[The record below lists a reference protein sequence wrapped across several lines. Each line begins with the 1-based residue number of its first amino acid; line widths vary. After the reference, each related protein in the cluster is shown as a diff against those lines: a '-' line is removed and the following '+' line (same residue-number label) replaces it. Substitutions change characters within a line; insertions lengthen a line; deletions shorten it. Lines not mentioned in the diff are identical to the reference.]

1 MFLLKYLLQKSFL
14 DKIFLLSKL
23 LPFPV
28 SRPNFCTNLIS
39 SNMSQ
44 FLLQILTKEASLLES
59 PLLPPLYSLSEINRK
74 FQLFPSTLKAGY
86 INEQC
91 LNVWSSLM
99 ITVDKDC
106 NAGKLKR
113 RTPVDVSSSTLL
125 LHVYRKLFPQMSWF
139 ASLIS
144 AGHSRTLSPLA
155 PSPHTPWP

>member
-1 MFLLKYLLQKSFL
+1 MFLLKYLLQMSFL
-14 DKIFLLSKL
+14 DKIFL
-23 LPFPV
+23 
-28 SRPNFCTNLIS
+28 PNFCTNLIS

-106 NAGKLKR
+106 NAGKLKWW
-113 RTPVDVSSSTLL
+113 TPVNVSSSSLL